1 MHKITIDTLQSN
13 LNTIFNSIL
22 DDQEPVSVAVEDGRE
37 VVVLDAEDYSS
48 IIETLHLLRSPANA
62 ERLYEGMRQNREGKK
77 KEIEIRE
84 ESKDYA
90 AWLS

>member
-22 DDQEPVSVAVEDGRE
+22 DDQEPVSVEDGRE
-37 VVVLDAEDYSS
+37 VVVLDAEDYS
-48 IIETLHLLRSPANA
+48 IIETLHLLHNPANT

-77 KEIEIRE
+77 KEIDV
-84 ESKDYA
+84 KAYLD
-90 AWLS
+90 